1 MNFSEYNFLSRL
13 LTGFCLERLGLEL
26 GLLEALRLPCARGS
40 RNLLDEQPFDVD
52 GSQFT
57 VGVLFLV
64 DVACFRAIVH
74 AKVFLGLYIRNVSH
88 IFRILSLRLFY
99 FS

>member
-1 MNFSEYNFLSRL
+1 MNFSEYDCLSRL
-13 LTGFCLERLGLEL
+13 LAGFCLERLGLEL

-64 DVACFRAIVH
+64 NVACFSGPSFTPR
-74 AKVFLGLYIRNVSH
+74 FSWGS
-88 IFRILSLRLFY
+88 IFETLAT
-99 FS
+99 FSES